1 MKKKNLCHILIAAV
15 LTMVSLASCNDVWE
29 SHYNDSTLVNKSS
42 LNLYEYIKTQP
53 DLSIFTQML
62 QITGYDSI
70 LSKPQTYTVWAP
82 VNNALQGVNLSDTAV
97 VTEIV
102 KNHISRFSYPTS
114 GLSSKIIYMLDKK
127 FISFSRSDNGFTF
140 GGKSL
145 LNTKSNVA
153 ASNGIL
159 HQIDGYVPYLT
170 NIWEFIGKADGLDS
184 LRTYLY
190 SQSVYEFDPKA
201 SVEIGTNEFG
211 QSIYDSIITFS
222 NPVLSKIGF
231 LHVEDSTYT
240 ALLPNNAA
248 WIKAY
253 NRIKSNYKTLDKDGG
268 VAQQR
273 LNTQYAIVNNL
284 IFRKL
289 VEDPGLTEPLISTT
303 GSVFTT
309 PAYLF
314 EGSTKSVLSNGLVY
328 TTDSIR
334 FKAADSYQQKIKVE
348 AENSSY
354 GRASRFASLS
364 VLSSKGSSL
373 SDSVSGSKYLV
384 VYPTTVSNNS
394 QNSVTFPLP
403 NVLSG
408 KYNIYCVFVPASI
421 ITPGDTKANKVK
433 FFFNHLDATGKQA
446 TDTVVTVANKLV
458 TTAGSAGIF
467 ATYPSMMTR
476 VFVTQFTFPFCNLY
490 TENSTNASIV
500 NKLRVENAVKITET
514 VLFDRTMRIDYIVLE
529 PAQ

>member
-1 MKKKNLCHILIAAV
+1 MKKKNFCYIFIAVV

-29 SHYNDSTLVNKSS
+29 SHYNDSTIVNKSS

-82 VNNALQGVNLSDTAV
+82 VNNALQGINMSDTAV
-97 VTEIV
+97 ITEIV
-102 KNHISRFSYPTS
+102 QNHISRFSYPTS

-127 FISFSRSDNGFTF
+127 FISFSRGDNGFTF
-140 GGKSL
+140 GGKLL

-184 LRTYLY
+184 VRAYLY

-253 NRIKSNYKTLDKDGG
+253 NRIKPNYKTLDKDGG
-268 VAQQR
+268 ATQQR

-289 VEDPGLTEPLISTT
+289 VTDPGSVEPLISTT

-354 GRASRFASLS
+354 GRASRYASLS

-408 KYNIYCVFVPASI
+408 KYNIYCVFVPASV

-446 TDTVVTVANKLV
+446 IDTVVTVANKLV

-467 ATYPSMMTR
+467 ATYPSMMTK

-490 TENSTNASIV
+490 GENSTNASIV
-500 NKLRVENAVKITET
+500 NKLRVENVVKITET